1 MRLEVVLKYLGYILL
16 FNAIFLFISFL
27 ISGFRSETSTIPLL
41 YSALICLIFGLFPII
56 FVEPVQDLS
65 FQEGISV
72 VVVGWL
78 ITCVIGMLPYLMWGG
93 EFSLVNAWFESVS
106 GFTTTGSSILN
117 DVEALPMG
125 LLFWRSSTHWIGG
138 IGVIMFVLLI
148 LPISQS
154 PRLKLVH
161 AEMSE
166 LSIFNFRQRA
176 KRIVRVVATVYA
188 GLTVTETVLLKL
200 AGMSWFDAVNH
211 AFATIATG
219 GFSTKNL
226 SIAAYQSVPVE
237 TIIVIFMIL
246 SGIHFGLLFNTIT
259 GKRKNIFTSRI
270 ARAYLVVLLVGIVL
284 VTVMLFG
291 EHLFSFG
298 HAFRAAVFQVVSLG
312 TTTGFATEDTA
323 SWPPFTQLVLIYFTI
338 QCAMVGSTSGGL
350 KFDRLYI
357 FFKSIGKQI
366 RLLKHPNA
374 VVTLKVENQPISEQM
389 ESHMMTFIVLYVFT
403 FFCTTLIL
411 SFFGIDLFT
420 AFSASIATI
429 GNVGPGFGEVSS
441 MGNFAG
447 LPTAG
452 KFVLTVNM
460 LLGRLE
466 ILSVIA
472 FLLIRRSRF

>member
-1 MRLEVVLKYLGYILL
+1 MRLEVVLKYLGFILL

-27 ISGFRSETSTIPLL
+27 ISAISSETSTIPLL

-93 EFSLVNAWFESVS
+93 EFSLINAWFESVS

-148 LPISQS
+148 LPISQN

-161 AEMSE
+161 TEMSD

-176 KRIVRVVATVYA
+176 KRIVRIVATVYA
-188 GLTVTETVLLKL
+188 GLTIAETLMLKL
-200 AGMSWFDAVNH
+200 AGMNWFDAINH

-226 SIAAYQSVPVE
+226 SIATFHSISVEV
-237 TIIVIFMIL
+237 IIVIFMIL
-246 SGIHFGLLFNTIT
+246 SGIHFGLLFNTIA
-259 GKRKNIFTSRI
+259 GKGKNVFTSRI
-270 ARAYLVVLLVGIVL
+270 VRSYLVVLMAGILL
-284 VTVMLFG
+284 VTIKLYG

-298 HAFRAAVFQVVSLG
+298 RAFRVAVFQVVSLG

-366 RLLKHPNA
+366 RLIKHPNA
-374 VVTLKVENQPISEQM
+374 VIPLKVENQPVSDQM
-389 ESHMMTFIVLYVFT
+389 ESHIMTFIVLYVYT

-411 SFFGIDLFT
+411 SFLGMDLFT

-447 LPTAG
+447 LPQAG
-452 KFVLTVNM
+452 KFILTINM

-472 FLLIRRSRF
+472 FVLIRRNRF